1 MNRKSFIAAVGEVY
15 RNQGG
20 GSFLCKT
27 APDQAGGQIMQNTV
41 SKWTF
46 RAQGIGIYEDGSI
59 DWDYSTGGYFQTD
72 DQDQEEEKDVR
83 ICPIC
88 EKEVDRADMDFWR
101 RVTTGN
107 ITTKPTNRLKQII
120 ERKRVQKHESNSQE
134 AGTEAGNH

>member
-1 MNRKSFIAAVGEVY
+1 MNRKPFTAAVGETY

-20 GSFLCKT
+20 GTFICKT
-27 APDQAGGQIMQNTV
+27 QPDQAGGQIMQNTV

-83 ICPIC
+83 VCPVC
-88 EKEVDRADMDFWR
+88 EKEVERADMNFTRDCHGITFRLVCADCYR
-101 RVTTGN
+101 RLMAKGYDGEYYDEADE
-107 ITTKPTNRLKQII
+107 QI
-120 ERKRVQKHESNSQE
+120 E
-134 AGTEAGNH
+134 ADY